1 MSFGA
6 PKGKYVKR
14 AMPGLG
20 APEDSPAAK
29 SAREGARI
37 RGEAAMRRARRE
49 RRILA
54 ARNEPKVKVEVRH
67 VAPRT
72 RPGAGGRPRNALTAA
87 NSSFSVFACHSQ
99 ITLVKRATEP
109 QPR

>member
-72 RPGAGGRPRNALTAA
+72 RPAAGGRPPPPGFCFR
-87 NSSFSVFACHSQ
+87 
-99 ITLVKRATEP
+99 
-109 QPR
+109 